1 MKNSIY
7 LSTVLLLGIVVFSSQ
22 SSAMD
27 EEDLRSR
34 FLSSNPN
41 GKVMQRDMR
50 LLAHVEIINSTDNH
64 KIGQKFSWMFKG
76 PLPYDYDSVLTQPT
90 LTALQDCPEDIRDIL
105 AKNRCDI
112 AFKFDIGGTTN
123 GPVKGQSGILINDKN
138 DIPGRGVTI
147 IDKNGLLTDILW

>member
-7 LSTVLLLGIVVFSSQ
+7 LPTALLLGIVVFSSQ

-50 LLAHVEIINSTDNH
+50 LLANVEIIDSTNNE
-64 KIGQKFSWMFKG
+64 KKGQKFSWMFRG

-90 LTALQDCPEDIRDIL
+90 LTALQDCPENIRDIL
-105 AKNRCDI
+105 ATNRCNI
-112 AFKFDIGGTTN
+112 AFKFDIGGTMN
-123 GPVKGQSGILINDKN
+123 GPVIGQSGIPIKDKN
-138 DIPGRGVTI
+138 GIPGRGVTI
-147 IDKNGLLTDILW
+147 IDKNGLPTDILW